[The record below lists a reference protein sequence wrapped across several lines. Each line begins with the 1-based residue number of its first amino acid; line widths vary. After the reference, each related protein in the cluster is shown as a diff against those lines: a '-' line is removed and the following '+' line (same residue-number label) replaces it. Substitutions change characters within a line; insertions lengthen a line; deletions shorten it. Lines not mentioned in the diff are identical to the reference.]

1 MANILLTNALS
12 GRIVVEDI
20 IEWLTT
26 DDVENSKWDSF
37 NKSGCTQC
45 DFLLYFL
52 SFLRQQTK
60 SILHGSYNARQT
72 PNKDIQCCGATNDRS
87 QKKNE
92 RPHRG
97 VSLFNADANSD
108 PHSINEDLQS
118 MRGHARNGASAVSEQ
133 EMSPMTNTVKLNKKS
148 QLRESDVI
156 SEGQVMFTVHRT
168 GENQSLSITTGTKTP
183 DKMRVDINSSDCSHI
198 PQKTTTSTP
207 LVKTDPPSKINKIF
221 NGFSQHV
228 SKADVL
234 GLTTDAN
241 FQLCSTPDM
250 KTLSTKKPGS
260 YTGILENLTNSNENF
275 DISNCLSISKN
286 LKTTNKLTSYSRNGI
301 NDSSS
306 SNTTSVFGDSN
317 KDWHHLN
324 SLNMSPGSNNSTVN
338 ESVVLNNFMIV
349 NNNCEAPISPLYIS
363 NATTPQNSKLSYSR
377 SVERYQYSKSSPQ
390 HFNDNS
396 PKQGFHHIQRN
407 LKSTPRQNASLGD
420 FISIDSRGSKKSS
433 LRKTNTRVQSGKSSD
448 SDGSVTDKLSITE
461 DSFPEIGK
469 SCGRRKRRIKPTK
482 LDTSDDK
489 GIRENKTFGTI
500 SRPQIVNPQFLEIL
514 QADKPDTTPF
524 EIERDLLRLERQ
536 KQQKSTSNTSAEHV
550 IDSCI
555 LSKTPNVKT
564 STELLLT
571 PSLQYVENRQALDI
585 LVKIYSS
592 LLDYNL
598 VINPMTELNFVIS
611 LITLQHSFANDKYR
625 SLSDNHSLKER
636 SNAVRSIIKE
646 NSLDESDD
654 CLIDKHKNS
663 KKCANIEFLN
673 EELGCRV
680 LNDDNILTM
689 DENVS
694 LQREIEVD
702 KVFDKLGR
710 SSLDCKQSS
719 CTCEGQLNVSKEKI
733 PIPDEEY
740 FQTIHNCIYF
750 STSFLNTQRVL
761 LSLLDRTTL
770 KLLCENNRIATFSP
784 DLQEYLSQCYRGKL
798 NESSQLKQHF
808 NTFSTTEANV
818 SFQIDTDNRE
828 NFPSLV
834 GFQSFRKQRDLFYD
848 VLRIWE
854 THHLAPGWVFSIALA
869 GKIRTLLSLH
879 NDAVNYCHF
888 ARLFKSQLL
897 LSCIGNDSKEE
908 PVNDESFNFLKSL
921 KHVDPEKLTRLRERL
936 VTPLSSKGPVPPPS
950 FPGVQEFYKDFILHA
965 ANPMFYAH
973 LQDCLVHEIMELNDT
988 QFMGSEIEDTE
999 TMVDQETK
1007 QNFITCIL
1015 SLRLLAK
1022 VLGFLI
1028 SLPYRCE
1035 PHSPVSVLTTQ
1046 LELRS
1051 QVLPPLNLQYC
1062 LQTAIINGKL
1072 ALTVPWVVKY
1082 LALLDPM
1089 SLRLPYYKT
1098 VLEML
1103 CYIYC
1108 ESKHD
1113 SRLENPLSLK
1123 VKILLKFSIGWLFEL
1138 CNFPERL
1145 YFNCRISSTHRK
1157 FKSISNF
1164 SAKNLQSTLA
1174 TDIERTSSDL
1184 NQSSNSGPCTDSLDI
1199 IDERILYVCCP
1210 FLAELKTL
1218 LIADHSNLNNSATI
1232 RHITPVSRG
1241 FEKPFCSTSTKQL
1254 QLQLEEAFFHGQPIS
1269 TRKTVDFVSE
1279 RVASSCVKH
1288 ICNSALPRARKK
1300 NIVKFQGVLSQRI
1313 LPDDINKFKSS
1324 ITVEMQSIA
1333 SNLSLELKTHC
1344 EADILAMCESRT
1356 MKSIDSLLA
1365 EDTLP
1370 SVKQICSQIAVR
1382 MATERVKNWIQ
1393 SHITDGS
1400 LFFKDMEMEVDKAY
1414 KNKSIPTQL
1423 KKKVHNAEA
1432 ASPTDVIIELR
1443 SIIWELLENKGKS
1456 VTLRSVL
1463 QSLDNVYKSLT
1474 ERADLLLGP
1483 EKIIGSMS
1491 VDLALFL
1498 AAHRT
1503 DIFVSEVHAKLIRIW
1518 KMECVNFLKK
1528 EFILSRILS
1537 PRNIMLLATP
1547 QNPDVWL
1554 PLGKFIKRLLK
1565 EEILNVEAF
1574 SDQCTMLFRYD
1585 WPIDILK
1592 HLSICLTNG
1601 IEDFKSTNEANEKMK
1616 LLLQW
1621 IAETCA
1627 EMEFTFD

>member
-1 MANILLTNALS
+1 MANLLLKDALS
-12 GRIVVEDI
+12 GLIAVEDI
-20 IEWLTT
+20 IDWLTT
-26 DDVENSKWDSF
+26 DDVENSKWDNF

-52 SFLRQQTK
+52 SFLREQTK
-60 SILHGSYNARQT
+60 SVLHGSYNARQT
-72 PNKDIQCCGATNDRS
+72 PTKEIQCCGSTNDRL
-87 QKKNE
+87 QKTNE
-92 RPHRG
+92 RTHRR
-97 VSLFNADANSD
+97 VSLFNADANSVPD
-108 PHSINEDLQS
+108 SKNEDTQGL
-118 MRGHARNGASAVSEQ
+118 RGHARNNVSAVSKQ
-133 EMSPMTNTVKLNKKS
+133 EISSITNTVKLNNKS
-148 QLRESDVI
+148 LLRETDAI
-156 SEGQVMFTVHRT
+156 SEGQAMFNVHRI
-168 GENQSLSITTGTKTP
+168 GGNQSLSIPTSTKTP
-183 DKMRVDINSSDCSHI
+183 EKMRVDRNSSDGSDI
-198 PQKTTTSTP
+198 AKKTTTSTP
-207 LVKTDPPSKINKIF
+207 LVETDPSSKVHKIF

-228 SKADVL
+228 SKADAL
-234 GLTTDAN
+234 GLTTDEN

-250 KTLSTKKPGS
+250 KTLSTKKS
-260 YTGILENLTNSNENF
+260 ECYTGILENLTNCNENF
-275 DISNCLSISKN
+275 DISNCLSVSKN
-286 LKTTNKLTSYSRNGI
+286 DKTPNKLSSSYRNGI
-301 NDSSS
+301 KDGSLA
-306 SNTTSVFGDSN
+306 NTSSVFGDSN
-317 KDWHHLN
+317 NDWHHLN
-324 SLNMSPGSNNSTVN
+324 SLNMSPESKNSTVD
-338 ESVVLNNFMIV
+338 ESVVLSNFTIV
-349 NNNCEAPISPLYIS
+349 NNNCETPISPLYIN
-363 NATTPQNSKLSYSR
+363 NAMTPQNSKLSYSR

-396 PKQGFHHIQRN
+396 PKQGSHHIQRN

-433 LRKTNTRVQSGKSSD
+433 SKKTNARIQSSKSSD
-448 SDGSVTDKLSITE
+448 SEGSVMDKLSITE
-461 DSFPEIGK
+461 DGFPEIGK

-489 GIRENKTFGTI
+489 
-500 SRPQIVNPQFLEIL
+500 V
-514 QADKPDTTPF
+514 
-524 EIERDLLRLERQ
+524 
-536 KQQKSTSNTSAEHV
+536 SN
-550 IDSCI
+550 
-555 LSKTPNVKT
+555 
-564 STELLLT
+564 
-571 PSLQYVENRQALDI
+571 
-585 LVKIYSS
+585 
-592 LLDYNL
+592 
-598 VINPMTELNFVIS
+598 
-611 LITLQHSFANDKYR
+611 
-625 SLSDNHSLKER
+625 NHSLKEK
-636 SNAVRSIIKE
+636 SNAVRSTVEEK
-646 NSLDESDD
+646 SLNESDE
-654 CLIDKHKNS
+654 CLIDKHENS
-663 KKCANIEFLN
+663 KKCVDIEFLN
-673 EELGCRV
+673 EELGCQV
-680 LNDDNILTM
+680 LNDDNILST
-689 DENVS
+689 DKNVS
-694 LQREIEVD
+694 LQRKIAVDEV
-702 KVFDKLGR
+702 FENLTR
-710 SSLDCKQSS
+710 SSLDCKESN
-719 CTCEGQLNVSKEKI
+719 CTCEGQLNLSTKKI
-733 PIPDEEY
+733 PIPDEY

-784 DLQEYLSQCYRGKL
+784 GLQEYLSQCYRGKL

-848 VLRIWE
+848 VMRIWE

-879 NDAVNYCHF
+879 NDAANYCHF

-897 LSCIGNDSKEE
+897 LSCIGNGSKEE
-908 PVNDESFNFLKSL
+908 PVNDESFSFLKSL
-921 KHVDPEKLTRLRERL
+921 KHFDPEKLTRLRERL

-988 QFMGSEIEDTE
+988 QFTGSEIEDTE

-1007 QNFITCIL
+1007 QNFVTCIL

-1035 PHSPVSVLTTQ
+1035 PHSLESVLATQ

-1082 LALLDPM
+1082 LALLDPV
-1089 SLRLPYYKT
+1089 SLRLPYYRT

-1108 ESKHD
+1108 ESKHE

-1145 YFNCRISSTHRK
+1145 YFNCRLSPTHRK

-1164 SAKNLQSTLA
+1164 SSKNLQSTLA
-1174 TDIERTSSDL
+1174 IEIERTGSDL
-1184 NQSSNSGPCTDSLDI
+1184 NQSSNSSPCTDSLEI

-1218 LIADHSNLNNSATI
+1218 LIADHSNLNNSTTI

-1241 FEKPFCSTSTKQL
+1241 FEKPFGSTSTKQL

-1300 NIVKFQGVLSQRI
+1300 NVVKFQDALSQRI

-1324 ITVEMQSIA
+1324 MTAEMHSIA

-1344 EADILAMCESRT
+1344 EADILEMCESRT

-1370 SVKQICSQIAVR
+1370 SVKQMCSQIAVR
-1382 MATERVKNWIQ
+1382 IATERVKNWIQ

-1414 KNKSIPTQL
+1414 KNKSNPIQFE
-1423 KKKVHNAEA
+1423 KKIHNTDA
-1432 ASPTDVIIELR
+1432 ASPTDVIIDLR
-1443 SIIWELLENKGKS
+1443 SIIWELLENKGNS
-1456 VTLRSVL
+1456 VNLQSVL

-1518 KMECVNFLKK
+1518 KMECLNFLQK
-1528 EFILSRILS
+1528 ELILPRILS
-1537 PRNIMLLATP
+1537 PRNIMLLANP

-1554 PLGKFIKRLLK
+1554 SLGKFIKRLLK
-1565 EEILNVEAF
+1565 EEVLNVEAF
-1574 SDQCTMLFRYD
+1574 SDQCTMLLRYD

-1592 HLSICLTNG
+1592 HLSKCLTSG
-1601 IEDFKSTNEANEKMK
+1601 IEDFKSTNEESQKIK

-1621 IAETCA
+1621 IAETCD

>member
-1 MANILLTNALS
+1 MANLLLKDALS
-12 GRIVVEDI
+12 GLIAVEDI
-20 IEWLTT
+20 IDWLTT
-26 DDVENSKWDSF
+26 DDVENSKWDNF

-52 SFLRQQTK
+52 SFLREQTK
-60 SILHGSYNARQT
+60 SVLHGSYNARQT
-72 PNKDIQCCGATNDRS
+72 PTKEIQCCGSTNDRL
-87 QKKNE
+87 QKTNE
-92 RPHRG
+92 RTHRR
-97 VSLFNADANSD
+97 VSLFNADANSVPD
-108 PHSINEDLQS
+108 SKNEDTQGL
-118 MRGHARNGASAVSEQ
+118 RGHARNNVSAVSKQ
-133 EMSPMTNTVKLNKKS
+133 EISSITNTVKLNNKS
-148 QLRESDVI
+148 LLRETDAI
-156 SEGQVMFTVHRT
+156 SEGQAMFNVHRI
-168 GENQSLSITTGTKTP
+168 GGNQSLSIPTSTKTP
-183 DKMRVDINSSDCSHI
+183 EKMRVDRNSSDGSDI
-198 PQKTTTSTP
+198 AKKTTTSTP
-207 LVKTDPPSKINKIF
+207 LVETDPSSKVHKIF

-228 SKADVL
+228 SKADAL
-234 GLTTDAN
+234 GLTTDEN

-250 KTLSTKKPGS
+250 KTLSTKKS
-260 YTGILENLTNSNENF
+260 ECYTGILENLTNCNENF
-275 DISNCLSISKN
+275 DISNCLSVSKN
-286 LKTTNKLTSYSRNGI
+286 DKTPNKLSSSYRNGI
-301 NDSSS
+301 KDGSLA
-306 SNTTSVFGDSN
+306 NTSSVFGDSN
-317 KDWHHLN
+317 NDWHHLN
-324 SLNMSPGSNNSTVN
+324 SLNMSPESKNSTVD
-338 ESVVLNNFMIV
+338 ESVVLSNFTIV
-349 NNNCEAPISPLYIS
+349 NNNCETPISPLYIN
-363 NATTPQNSKLSYSR
+363 NAMTPQNSKLSYSR

-396 PKQGFHHIQRN
+396 PKQGSHHIQRN

-433 LRKTNTRVQSGKSSD
+433 SKKTNARIQSSKSSD
-448 SDGSVTDKLSITE
+448 SEGSVMDKLSITE
-461 DSFPEIGK
+461 DGFPEIGK

-489 GIRENKTFGTI
+489 GIKENSTFGTI

-514 QADKPDTTPF
+514 QTDKPDTTPF
-524 EIERDLLRLERQ
+524 ELERDLLRLERQ
-536 KQQKSTSNTSAEHV
+536 KQQKSIPDTLAEHV
-550 IDSCI
+550 EPCI
-555 LSKTPNVKT
+555 LSKTTNIKT
-564 STELLLT
+564 STAPLLT
-571 PSLQYVENRQALDI
+571 PSLQHVENRQALDK

-611 LITLQHSFANDKYR
+611 LITLQHSFGNDKYQ
-625 SLSDNHSLKER
+625 SVSNNHSLKEK
-636 SNAVRSIIKE
+636 SNAVRSTVEEK
-646 NSLDESDD
+646 SLNESDE
-654 CLIDKHKNS
+654 CLIDKHENS
-663 KKCANIEFLN
+663 KKCVDIEFLN
-673 EELGCRV
+673 EELGCQV
-680 LNDDNILTM
+680 LNDDNILST
-689 DENVS
+689 DKNVS
-694 LQREIEVD
+694 LQRKIAVDEV
-702 KVFDKLGR
+702 FENLTR
-710 SSLDCKQSS
+710 SSLDCKESN
-719 CTCEGQLNVSKEKI
+719 CTCEGQLNLSTKKI
-733 PIPDEEY
+733 PIPDEY

-784 DLQEYLSQCYRGKL
+784 GLQEYLSQCYRGKL

-848 VLRIWE
+848 VMRIWE

-879 NDAVNYCHF
+879 NDAANYCHF

-897 LSCIGNDSKEE
+897 LSCIGNGSKEE
-908 PVNDESFNFLKSL
+908 PVNDESFSFLKSL
-921 KHVDPEKLTRLRERL
+921 KHFDPEKLTRLRERL

-988 QFMGSEIEDTE
+988 QFTGSEIEDTE

-1007 QNFITCIL
+1007 QNFVTCIL

-1035 PHSPVSVLTTQ
+1035 PHSLESVLATQ

-1082 LALLDPM
+1082 LALLDPV
-1089 SLRLPYYKT
+1089 SLRLPYYRT

-1108 ESKHD
+1108 ESKHE

-1145 YFNCRISSTHRK
+1145 YFNCRLSPTHRK

-1164 SAKNLQSTLA
+1164 SSKNLQSTLA
-1174 TDIERTSSDL
+1174 IEIERTGSDL
-1184 NQSSNSGPCTDSLDI
+1184 NQSSNSSPCTDSLEI

-1218 LIADHSNLNNSATI
+1218 LIADHSNLNNSTTI

-1241 FEKPFCSTSTKQL
+1241 FEKPFGSTSTKQL

-1300 NIVKFQGVLSQRI
+1300 NVVKFQDALSQRI

-1324 ITVEMQSIA
+1324 MTAEMHSIA

-1344 EADILAMCESRT
+1344 EADILEMCESRT

-1370 SVKQICSQIAVR
+1370 SVKQMCSQIAVR
-1382 MATERVKNWIQ
+1382 IATERVKNWIQ

-1414 KNKSIPTQL
+1414 KNKSNPIQFE
-1423 KKKVHNAEA
+1423 KKIHNTDA
-1432 ASPTDVIIELR
+1432 ASPTDVIIDLR
-1443 SIIWELLENKGKS
+1443 SIIWELLENKGNS
-1456 VTLRSVL
+1456 VNLQSVL

-1498 AAHRT
+1498 GYIET
-1503 DIFVSEVHAKLIRIW
+1503 
-1518 KMECVNFLKK
+1518 
-1528 EFILSRILS
+1528 FIE
-1537 PRNIMLLATP
+1537 M
-1547 QNPDVWL
+1547 
-1554 PLGKFIKRLLK
+1554 F
-1565 EEILNVEAF
+1565 
-1574 SDQCTMLFRYD
+1574 DQ
-1585 WPIDILK
+1585 W
-1592 HLSICLTNG
+1592 N
-1601 IEDFKSTNEANEKMK
+1601 
-1616 LLLQW
+1616 
-1621 IAETCA
+1621 
-1627 EMEFTFD
+1627 